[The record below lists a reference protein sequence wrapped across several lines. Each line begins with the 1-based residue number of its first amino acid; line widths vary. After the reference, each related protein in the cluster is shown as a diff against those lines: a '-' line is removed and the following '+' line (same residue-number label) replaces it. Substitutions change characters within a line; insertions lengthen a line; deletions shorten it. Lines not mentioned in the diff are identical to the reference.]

1 MITIDL
7 SAVPS
12 RMNPAF
18 HKLVEDKHRI
28 NVVMGG
34 ASSGKSYD
42 VFEKVIYKTLAEEG
56 HRYLVVRKVARTLRH
71 SVFDLCCGIIASWGM
86 RDLFKVNKTDLA
98 IFCIPTKNEIIFS
111 GLDDVEKLK
120 SIYGITDIVVEESPE
135 ITEADFNQLDLRLRG
150 ETKNK
155 KQITLLLNPI
165 SVQHWIK
172 KRFYDRQEPDAIT
185 HHSTYKDN
193 KFLDEDT
200 KKRLE
205 QITDPYFR
213 DVYVLGKW
221 GIFGNAVFTN
231 FSVEE
236 FAYGEDDLENV
247 RTGMDFGTAHA
258 SVIERMGFRENAT
271 TMQDEIYFFDELYG
285 KGWTNADFIGATEE
299 QWGPQSHEWI
309 ITADSAEPDRIIE
322 WNRAGW
328 NRIQAAKK
336 GAGSLRY
343 GIDYLCSK
351 KMHIHATK
359 CPNMAKEIQSFKRR
373 EDKDGNAIDAF
384 VEIND
389 DCIAAARYAC
399 EDIWANVCYIYKEAE
414 WAASDLGL

>member
-1 MITIDL
+1 MINIDL
-7 SAVPS
+7 SNVPS
-12 RMNPAF
+12 RMNLIF
-18 HKLVEDKHRI
+18 HKLVEDTHRI
-28 NVVMGG
+28 NIVMGG

-42 VFEKVIYKTLAEEG
+42 VFEKVVYKTLVEDG
-56 HRYLVVRKVARTLRH
+56 HRYLIIRKVARTLRH
-71 SVFDLCCGIIASWGM
+71 SVFDLLCGIISSWGM
-86 RDLFKVNKTDLA
+86 MNLFKINKTDLA
-98 IFCIPTKNEIIFS
+98 IYCIPTKNEIIFS

-120 SIYGITDIVVEESPE
+120 SIYGITDIVVEEAPE

-150 ETKNK
+150 ETKHK
-155 KQITLLLNPI
+155 KQMTLILNPI
-165 SVQHWIK
+165 SIMHWIK
-172 KRFYDRQEPDAIT
+172 KRFYDRVEPDCIT

-193 KFLDEDT
+193 KFLDKDT
-200 KKRLE
+200 ITRIE

-221 GIFGNAVFTN
+221 GVFGNVVFTN
-231 FSVEE
+231 YVIEE
-236 FAYGEDDLENV
+236 FGYGEDDLENV
-247 RTGMDFGTAHA
+247 RTGMDFGVAHA
-258 SVIERMGFRENAT
+258 SAIERIGFHD
-271 TMQDEIYFFDELYG
+271 DEIYCFDELYG
-285 KGWTNADFIGATEE
+285 KGWTNADLLGAAQET
-299 QWGPQSHEWI
+299 WGDSAHRWI

-328 NRIQAAKK
+328 ENVSGAKK

-351 KMHIHATK
+351 KMHIHASK
-359 CPNMAKEIQSFKRR
+359 CPHMAQEVQSFKRR

-399 EDIWANVCYIYKEAE
+399 EDIWANPVCVLQVPLWGAG
-414 WAASDLGL
+414 DLGL